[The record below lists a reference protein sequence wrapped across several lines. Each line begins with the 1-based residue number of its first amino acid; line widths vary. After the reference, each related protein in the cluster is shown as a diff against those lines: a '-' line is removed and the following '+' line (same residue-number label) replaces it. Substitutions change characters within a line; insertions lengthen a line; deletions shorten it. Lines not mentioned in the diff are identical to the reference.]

1 VIARWKAFAPFG
13 VGIPFACVPLFPSFI
28 TFTNVQFPGV
38 SVVPLS
44 LALAVLALMFVLAVW
59 ALVAVALPPYT
70 PVPLARPLIAWF
82 LAGILSAVL
91 GLNPHD
97 GAVFMCIFGLST
109 IWHVVLTRYYDA
121 PNVARAIYWSYL
133 VSAILACAA
142 AIVMV
147 VTREPASLYSI
158 ANGRAVG
165 TFVLPGE
172 LAGFAIV
179 LLPISY
185 ALARIAKERA
195 LRIAAFV
202 ALALGAVAMVLTFS
216 RTGWIG
222 LACAIG
228 FFVAVQSE
236 QRRRGLAVAGAIVI
250 AALAVVLLLFN
261 ERHNPSENYTR
272 ISIWQAALGTI
283 NRFPLTGV
291 GPFGF
296 SHLYPLVRLPD
307 GDETAFH
314 AHSLYLTF
322 LAELGIIGFS
332 AFLWTLWEFG
342 AEMSRR
348 LRAASADA
356 RMLGLAIAAGLVG
369 TLVQGLIDT
378 VSVIIFGLLLPML
391 ALALA
396 AARSGSIDA

>member
-1 VIARWKAFAPFG
+1 MIQRWNAFAPIGFA
-13 VGIPFACVPLFPSFI
+13 IAFACVPFFPSFI
-28 TFTNVQFPGV
+28 TFTHVQFPGV
-38 SVVPLS
+38 SVVPLPM
-44 LALAVLALMFVLAVW
+44 ALAVLALMLVLAVW
-59 ALVAVALPPYT
+59 AVGSTFIGPRVEI
-70 PVPLARPLIAWF
+70 PLARPLIAWWC
-82 LAGILSAVL
+82 ACMLSAVI

-97 GAVFMCIFGLST
+97 GVIFICIFGLSA
-109 IWHVVLTRYYDA
+109 IWHGANMRYYDTPGA
-121 PNVARAIYWSYL
+121 ARAIYWAYL
-133 VSAILACAA
+133 LSAIIACAVA
-142 AIVMV
+142 VGMV
-147 VTREPASLYSI
+147 IARVPANLYAI

-172 LAGFAIV
+172 LAGYAIV
-179 LLPISY
+179 LLPLSY
-185 ALARIAKERA
+185 ALATVAKERA
-195 LRIAAFV
+195 LRITAWV
-202 ALALGAVAMVLTFS
+202 ALVIGAIAMVLTFS

-228 FFVAVQSE
+228 FFVAVRSQ
-236 QRRRGLAVAGAIVI
+236 QRRRGAAAAAAIVF
-250 AALAVVLLLFN
+250 AALAVVLLMFN

-272 ISIWQAALGTI
+272 ISIWQAALGAI
-283 NRFPLTGV
+283 DRFPLTGV

-314 AHSLYLTF
+314 AHSMYLTF

-332 AFLWTLWEFG
+332 AFLWTLWAF
-342 AEMSRR
+342 ATEMRRR
-348 LRAASADA
+348 LATASPDA

-378 VSVIIFGLLLPML
+378 VSVIIFGIFLPML

-396 AARSGSIDA
+396 AARTGTVDA